1 MHILSNELSD
11 LIDKEDEA
19 TASRLLCKMLFDDG
33 HKAVNIHLEAVDLST
48 KVLLGSCLVD
58 TFNVCND
65 LCKLLEFQ
73 KD

>member
-1 MHILSNELSD
+1 MYVFADELSD

-19 TASRLLCKMLFDDG
+19 TACGLLGKMLLDDG
-33 HKAVNIHLEAVDLST
+33 DKSINIHLETVDLCT

-58 TFNVCND
+58 TFDVCND
-65 LCKLLEFQ
+65 LCKFLEFQ